1 MIPTWY
7 MLLLGLA
14 LGFVPPRLLAN
25 PDCRYLSFEDLW
37 NKVLRRD
44 PTLTRRRIRW
54 WRAPL
59 LWIDPV
65 RGHLVASMLL
75 GGLRPVRKASPG
87 LIYGEIGL
95 TALMLLAVL
104 WVQTG
109 LRAKDR
115 ETVTPVLFLAGM
127 LTAMLPWTVWGP
139 AFVLGVASAV
149 AMNGFVAGYF
159 VAGLAVLG
167 AGYVFMGNLFTLATV
182 IFLLALPVLLNW
194 LRSTNMVVP
203 VRY

>member
-1 MIPTWY
+1 MIPSWY

-14 LGFVPPRLLAN
+14 LGLVPPRLLLH
-25 PDCRYLSFEDLW
+25 PDCRYLAFEDLW

-65 RGHLVASMLL
+65 RGYLVASMLL
-75 GGLRPVRKASPG
+75 GGLRPMRKAGPG
-87 LIYGEIGL
+87 MIYGEIGL

-104 WVQTG
+104 WAQTG
-109 LRAKDR
+109 FRPKDR
-115 ETVTPVLFLAGM
+115 ETVSPVLFLAGM
-127 LTAMLPWTVWGP
+127 FTALLPWTVWGP
-139 AFVLGVASAV
+139 TFVLGVASAV

-159 VAGLAVLG
+159 VAGLTVLG
-167 AGYVFMGNLFTLATV
+167 AGYVFAGNLFTLATAV
-182 IFLLALPVLLNW
+182 SLLGLPVLLNW
-194 LRSTNMVVP
+194 LRSTRMVVP